1 MTCERTALVRDGGF
15 STARKTETYILR
27 DISPYSEANIKCGKT
42 PLKPLTRTLLTT
54 L

>member
-15 STARKTETYILR
+15 STRAEDGNLYI
-27 DISPYSEANIKCGKT
+27 C
-42 PLKPLTRTLLTT
+42 LLYTSDAADE